1 MRKLE
6 GNATL
11 DAHLPKYDHL
21 FRQEMKKTF
30 TQGKVKVSFCMHH
43 ISVTAFEFTCCESLV
58 MSTGLILLKAES
70 LSSLSLACCST
81 AITKASWTWLFS
93 ANSLAEN
100 TVNGIRK
107 GSPSSMQNIIPNLLL
122 VRLFT
127 RKHIVRDFM
136 HCKHRISD
144 VVFKPL
150 QHELCIL
157 RCVCEQWHRCDW
169 NFPGTRRWLLESHL
183 PLPSLLFRLENL
195 QWYKKVC

>member
-30 TQGKVKVSFCMHH
+30 TQKGKVKVSFCMHH
-43 ISVTAFEFTCCESLV
+43 WISLTAFEFTCCESLV

-107 GSPSSMQNIIPNLLL
+107 GSLVQCRTSYLIYCSFAFLPASISFGILCTVNIGYP
-122 VRLFT
+122 
-127 RKHIVRDFM
+127 M
-136 HCKHRISD
+136 
-144 VVFKPL
+144 
-150 QHELCIL
+150 
-157 RCVCEQWHRCDW
+157 
-169 NFPGTRRWLLESHL
+169 
-183 PLPSLLFRLENL
+183 
-195 QWYKKVC
+195 

>member
-1 MRKLE
+1 MICSLVANEKARGKCNLRCSS
-6 GNATL
+6 
-11 DAHLPKYDHL
+11 LPKYDHL

-43 ISVTAFEFTCCESLV
+43 WISLTAFEFTCCESLV

-107 GSPSSMQNIIPNLLL
+107 GSLVQCRTSYLIYCSFAFLPASISFGILCTVNIGYP
-122 VRLFT
+122 
-127 RKHIVRDFM
+127 M
-136 HCKHRISD
+136 
-144 VVFKPL
+144 
-150 QHELCIL
+150 
-157 RCVCEQWHRCDW
+157 
-169 NFPGTRRWLLESHL
+169 
-183 PLPSLLFRLENL
+183 
-195 QWYKKVC
+195 